1 MNSSDFVTVR
11 QTQWRQLETLL
22 VSAGRHVGRL
32 SEQELSDLGR
42 LYRLVTSDLALA
54 QRDFPDQPVTL
65 YLNQLVARAHALI
78 YRSEPLQW
86 RRLRTFYRTGF
97 PQLYRQLLP
106 YTILAFL
113 LFIVPALVAF
123 TVVARQT
130 NTIYTVLGPGIE
142 GLVNTVEEGELW
154 TDIAPN
160 VRSGAAGLIL
170 TNNIQVM
177 FLTFAGGM
185 TAGLLTAW
193 VMISNG
199 LSLGAIFGLL
209 QAHGLSGGLGE
220 FIVAHGV
227 IELSVIF
234 LAGGAGL
241 YMADGI
247 LRPGLLSRRDA
258 LVRHGAVA
266 VQAILGSVPLLVIAG
281 LIEGFVSPSALPWW
295 VKAGVGLL
303 SGVLLYG
310 YWLLA
315 GKITKNFTY

>member
-1 MNSSDFVTVR
+1 MNSSDFVTMR
-11 QTQWRQLETLL
+11 QAQWRELEALL
-22 VSAGRHVGRL
+22 RRTGRL
-32 SEQELSDLGR
+32 SAQELSELGR
-42 LYRLVTSDLALA
+42 LYRLATSDLALA
-54 QRDFPDQPVTL
+54 QRDFPEQPVTL

-86 RRLRTFYRTGF
+86 RRLRTFYRSGF
-97 PQLYRQLLP
+97 PQLYRKLLP

-113 LFIVPALVAF
+113 LFALPALLAF
-123 TVVARQT
+123 IAVARET
-130 NTIYTVLGPGIE
+130 KTIYTLLGPDIE
-142 GLVNTVEEGELW
+142 SLVNTVEAGELW

-177 FLTFAGGM
+177 FLTFAGSM

-209 QAHGLSGGLGE
+209 QANGLSAALGE

-247 LRPGLLSRRDA
+247 LRPGLLSRREA
-258 LVRHGAVA
+258 LVQHGAVA
-266 VQAILGSVPLLVIAG
+266 VQAILGSVPLLIIAG
-281 LIEGFVSPSALPWW
+281 LIEGFISPSALPWW

-303 SGVLLYG
+303 SGLLLYA
-310 YWLLA
+310 YWLFDLPMSIRRSSA
-315 GKITKNFTY
+315 R

>member
-1 MNSSDFVTVR
+1 MR
-11 QTQWRQLETLL
+11 QAQWRELEILL
-22 VSAGRHVGRL
+22 GRTGRL
-32 SEQELSDLGR
+32 SAQELSDLGR
-42 LYRLVTSDLALA
+42 LYRLATSDLALA

-65 YLNQLVARAHALI
+65 YLNHLVARAHALI

-86 RRLRTFYRTGF
+86 RRLRTFYRSGF
-97 PQLYRQLLP
+97 PQLYRKLLP
-106 YTILAFL
+106 YTILAFF
-113 LFIVPALVAF
+113 LFALPALLAF
-123 TVVARQT
+123 IAVARET
-130 NTIYTVLGPGIE
+130 NTIYTLLGPDVE
-142 GLVNTVEEGELW
+142 SLVNTVEAGELW

-177 FLTFAGGM
+177 FLTFAGSM

-199 LSLGAIFGLL
+199 LSLGATFGLL
-209 QAHGLSGGLGE
+209 QANGLSAGLAE
-220 FIVAHGV
+220 FIAAHGV

-247 LRPGLLSRRDA
+247 LRPGLLSRREA
-258 LVRHGAVA
+258 LVQHGAVA
-266 VQAILGSVPLLVIAG
+266 VQAILGSVPLLIIAG
-281 LIEGFVSPSALPWW
+281 LIEGFISPSALPWW

-303 SGVLLYG
+303 SGLLLYA
-310 YWLLA
+310 YWLFDVPMSIGRNPA
-315 GKITKNFTY
+315 ANRHH